1 MNFFK
6 VFLGF
11 SLVFEK
17 YIYKED
23 DKVKKT
29 TNDKVSNPHDKF
41 FKETMKDPQTAG
53 DFLRL
58 YLPKEL
64 AEKLNLNKLKLQK
77 DSFID
82 SKLQVLQTDL
92 LFKTEYLGKPAF
104 IYVLF
109 EHKSYPDKKTGIQL
123 MKYLMSIWEKSLDEK
138 TAIPVIL
145 PIVIY
150 HGKKSWP
157 WVGNLKYLWP
167 ENSEKYMIPYLP
179 NFNYEIYD
187 FSTDIN
193 KAAQNNPKI
202 SVFLNT
208 LKINYLTK
216 TEEKT
221 AIIKEILYTINIE
234 NNIIKD
240 EYIESIFLYILTIE
254 SGFNENDLIEISKE
268 TSFRGDDIIMT
279 AAEKLRKEGFEKGIQ
294 QGVQQGLQQGVEKT
308 IINMLKFGFSEKDIA
323 KATGITLE
331 RIQELKKENNIE

>member
-1 MNFFK
+1 
-6 VFLGF
+6 
-11 SLVFEK
+11 
-17 YIYKED
+17 
-23 DKVKKT
+23 
-29 TNDKVSNPHDKF
+29 
-41 FKETMKDPQTAG
+41 
-53 DFLRL
+53 
-58 YLPKEL
+58 
-64 AEKLNLNKLKLQK
+64 
-77 DSFID
+77 
-82 SKLQVLQTDL
+82 
-92 LFKTEYLGKPAF
+92 
-104 IYVLF
+104 
-109 EHKSYPDKKTGIQL
+109 
-123 MKYLMSIWEKSLDEK
+123 
-138 TAIPVIL
+138 
-145 PIVIY
+145 
-150 HGKKSWP
+150 
-157 WVGNLKYLWP
+157 
-167 ENSEKYMIPYLP
+167 MIPYLP

-234 NNIIKD
+234 NNKIKD

-308 IINMLKFGFSEKDIA
+308 IINMLKFGFSENDIA
-323 KATGITLE
+323 KATGITLD

>member
-92 LFKTEYLGKPAF
+92 LFKTEYLEKPAL

-138 TAIPVIL
+138 A
-145 PIVIY
+145 
-150 HGKKSWP
+150 
-157 WVGNLKYLWP
+157 
-167 ENSEKYMIPYLP
+167 
-179 NFNYEIYD
+179 
-187 FSTDIN
+187 
-193 KAAQNNPKI
+193 
-202 SVFLNT
+202 
-208 LKINYLTK
+208 
-216 TEEKT
+216 

-234 NNIIKD
+234 NNKIKD

-279 AAEKLRKEGFEKGIQ
+279 AAERLRKEGFEKGKQQGIQ

>member
-1 MNFFK
+1 
-6 VFLGF
+6 
-11 SLVFEK
+11 VFEK

-29 TNDKVSNPHDKF
+29 KNDKVSNPHDKF

-64 AEKLNLNKLKLQK
+64 AEKLNLNKLELQK

-82 SKLQVLQTDL
+82 SKLKVLQTDL
-92 LFKTEYLGKPAF
+92 LFKTEYLGTTTF

-123 MKYLMSIWEKSLDEK
+123 MKYLMSIWEKNLDEK
-138 TAIPVIL
+138 TIIPVIL

-157 WVGNLKYLWP
+157 WAGNLKYLWP

-179 NFNYEIYD
+179 DFNYEIYD

-193 KAAQNNPKI
+193 ETAQKNPKI

-208 LKINYLTK
+208 LKINYLTN

-221 AIIKEILYTINIE
+221 AIIREILYTISTSQDKIE
-234 NNIIKD
+234 NG
-240 EYIESIFLYILTIE
+240 YIETILFYIMTIE
-254 SGFNENDLIEISKE
+254 NELTENSLTEIAKDI
-268 TSFRGDDIIMT
+268 SFRGDDIIMT
-279 AAEKLRKEGFEKGIQ
+279 IAERLRKEGFEKGIQ

-323 KATGITLE
+323 KATGITLD